1 MLINIKGTY
10 LDAKPV
16 DQPRARGFVKLS
28 AKYVEGRSRIDK
40 LHQSGSLKVLFPRN
54 QTSFLQA
61 VTVNTAGGATGG
73 DQFKIDATVKKNARL
88 TLTTQAAERAY
99 MAQEFTA
106 ASIQNKVTV
115 EKNAQLHWMPQET
128 ILFENS
134 NLSRSLV
141 IDMHETSKCLLVE
154 PLVFGRIAS
163 GERLNSVKIRD
174 HIEIRKNGYIH
185 FLEKLFLSNNITEHL
200 RSATIAN
207 GANVMVLVVYI
218 GSDAGK
224 LLPVVRSMLPET
236 AGASLVKKDTLV
248 LRALAPNSY
257 EMRHFLIPVLKR
269 LSGNLLPKPWMI

>member
-1 MLINIKGTY
+1 M
-10 LDAKPV
+10 
-16 DQPRARGFVKLS
+16 DQPRARGIVKLS
-28 AKYVEGRSRIDK
+28 AKYVEGRSRIDQ
-40 LHQSGSLKVLFPRN
+40 LYQSGSLKVLFPRN

-73 DQFKIDATVKKNARL
+73 DQFKIDATVKKSASL

-99 MAQEFTA
+99 MAQKFTT

-134 NLSRSLV
+134 NLSRSLI

-163 GERLNSVKIRD
+163 GERLTSAKISD
-174 HIEIRKNGYIH
+174 HIEIRKNGSVH
-185 FLEKLFLSNNITEHL
+185 FLDKLFLSNNITEHL
-200 RSATIAN
+200 SSSTIAN
-207 GANVMVLVVYI
+207 GAHVIALVVYI
-218 GSDAGK
+218 GSDAGT
-224 LLPVVRSMLPET
+224 LLSVVRSLLPET
-236 AGASLVKKDTLV
+236 AGASLVQEDTLV

-257 EMRHFLIPVLKR
+257 ELRHFLIPILR
-269 LSGNLLPKPWMI
+269 ELSGNLLPKPWMI

>member
-1 MLINIKGTY
+1 M
-10 LDAKPV
+10 

-54 QTSFLQA
+54 QASFLQA

-73 DQFKIDATVKKNARL
+73 DQFKIDATVKKNACL

-99 MAQEFTA
+99 MAQKFTA
-106 ASIQNKVTV
+106 ASIHNKVTV

-134 NLSRSLV
+134 NLSRSLI

-163 GERLNSVKIRD
+163 GERLNSAKIKD
-174 HIEIRKNGYIH
+174 HIE
-185 FLEKLFLSNNITEHL
+185 
-200 RSATIAN
+200 
-207 GANVMVLVVYI
+207 
-218 GSDAGK
+218 
-224 LLPVVRSMLPET
+224 LLPVVRSLLPET
-236 AGASLVKKDTLV
+236 AGASLVHKDTLV
-248 LRALAPNSY
+248 MRALAPNSY

>member
-1 MLINIKGTY
+1 M
-10 LDAKPV
+10 
-16 DQPRARGFVKLS
+16 
-28 AKYVEGRSRIDK
+28 EGQSRIDQ

-88 TLTTQAAERAY
+88 TLTTQAAERAVH
-99 MAQEFTA
+99 
-106 ASIQNKVTV
+106 NKVTV

-134 NLSRSLV
+134 NLSRSLI
-141 IDMHETSKCLLVE
+141 IDMHETSNCLLVE

-163 GERLNSVKIRD
+163 GERLNSAKIKD
-174 HIEIRKNGYIH
+174 HIEIRKNGSIH

-200 RSATIAN
+200 SSATIAN
-207 GANVMVLVVYI
+207 GANVTVLVVYI

-224 LLPVVRSMLPET
+224 LLPVVRSLLPET
-236 AGASLVKKDTLV
+236 AGASLVHKDPLV
-248 LRALAPNSY
+248 MRALAPNSY

>member
-1 MLINIKGTY
+1 M
-10 LDAKPV
+10 

-54 QTSFLQA
+54 QASFLQA

-73 DQFKIDATVKKNARL
+73 DQFKIDATVKKNACL

-99 MAQEFTA
+99 MAQKFTA
-106 ASIQNKVTV
+106 ASIHNKVTV

-134 NLSRSLV
+134 NLSRSLI

-163 GERLNSVKIRD
+163 GERLNSAKIKEHKKIGKILNVTVDFIAEIITCIKDKDKKIISGDPEKIKKIYDTWVFSRD
-174 HIEIRKNGYIH
+174 
-185 FLEKLFLSNNITEHL
+185 T
-200 RSATIAN
+200 T
-207 GANVMVLVVYI
+207 
-218 GSDAGK
+218 
-224 LLPVVRSMLPET
+224 
-236 AGASLVKKDTLV
+236 
-248 LRALAPNSY
+248 
-257 EMRHFLIPVLKR
+257 
-269 LSGNLLPKPWMI
+269 SGNPNWKLVNILT

>member
-1 MLINIKGTY
+1 M
-10 LDAKPV
+10 

-40 LHQSGSLKVLFPRN
+40 LYQSGSLKVLFPRN
-54 QTSFLQA
+54 QASFLQA

-73 DQFKIDATVKKNARL
+73 DQFKIDATVKKNACL

-99 MAQEFTA
+99 MAQKFTA
-106 ASIQNKVTV
+106 ASIHNKVTV

-154 PLVFGRIAS
+154 PLVF
-163 GERLNSVKIRD
+163 
-174 HIEIRKNGYIH
+174 
-185 FLEKLFLSNNITEHL
+185 EHL
-200 RSATIAN
+200 SSTTIAN

-224 LLPVVRSMLPET
+224 LLTVVRSLLPET
-236 AGASLVKKDTLV
+236 AGASLVQKDTLV
-248 LRALAPNSY
+248 MRALASNSY